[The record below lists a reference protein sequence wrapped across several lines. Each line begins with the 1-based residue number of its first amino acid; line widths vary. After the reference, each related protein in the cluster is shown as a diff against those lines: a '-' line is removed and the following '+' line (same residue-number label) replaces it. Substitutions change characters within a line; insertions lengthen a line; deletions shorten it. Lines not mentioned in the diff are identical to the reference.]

1 MLYVNADGTIRLTRG
16 DTAVL
21 SVVITNEVNY
31 EEYVVQE
38 DDTLTLSVRKTAND
52 PTLCFSVSTIGSSTF
67 RIKPSDTAKMNFGKY
82 KYDVQLTRANGDV
95 HTVIGPVTFEILQEV
110 TY

>member
-21 SVVITNEVNY
+21 SVTITNELDY
-31 EEYVVQE
+31 SEYVVQE

-52 PTLCFSVSTIGSSTF
+52 PTLSFSVNTVGSSTF
-67 RIKPSDTAKMNFGKY
+67 RIKPSDTANLSFGKY

-95 HTVIGPVTFEILQEV
+95 HTVIGPITFEIMQEV